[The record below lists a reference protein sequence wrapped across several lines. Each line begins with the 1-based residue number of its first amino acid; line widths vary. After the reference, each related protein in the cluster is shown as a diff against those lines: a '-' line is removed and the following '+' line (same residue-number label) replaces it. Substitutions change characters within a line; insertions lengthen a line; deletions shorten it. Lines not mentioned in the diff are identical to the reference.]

1 VERAVL
7 VLVPDDDG
15 VAALA
20 AVPGVRALRYEPD
33 TLPTAEQRDAE
44 VIVVGH
50 LGIAHTTRGMAEL
63 PRLRLVQTLN
73 AGYEQWVG
81 RIPPGVR
88 LANAR
93 GAHGRAT
100 AEWVV
105 AVLLAHVRELHRFAA
120 TQAAARWV
128 RGDFTG
134 TFDGRRVAVLG
145 AGDIGGHLRAMLT
158 PLGADVQ
165 LVGRT
170 ARAGVLALPELLA
183 DRAAYD
189 VVILVLPLTDQTRG
203 LVDAEFLAGL
213 RDGAIVVNAGRGP
226 LVVTDDLRA
235 AAAAGRVTALLDV
248 VDPEPLPD
256 GHPLWTTPGVTITPH
271 VGGAVAGIWDRAWRV
286 AAEQIAAYARGE
298 DPPNLV
304 DV

>member
-1 VERAVL
+1 VERTVL

-15 VAALA
+15 LAALA
-20 AVPGVRALRYEPD
+20 AVPGVRALRYDAD
-33 TLPTAEQRDAE
+33 TLPTDEQRDAE

-50 LGIAHTTRGMAEL
+50 LGIERTTRGMAQL
-63 PRLRLVQTLN
+63 PALRLVQTLN
-73 AGYEQWVG
+73 AGYDQWVG
-81 RIPPGVR
+81 RIPAGAR

-120 TQAAARWV
+120 TQAEARWA
-128 RGDFTG
+128 RGFTG
-134 TFDGRRVAVLG
+134 TLDGRRVAVLG

-158 PLGADVQ
+158 PFGAAVQ

-170 ARAGVLALPELLA
+170 ARDGVLALGDFLPR
-183 DRAAYD
+183 RAEYD
-189 VVILVLPLTDQTRG
+189 VVILVLPLNDATRG
-203 LVDAEFLAGL
+203 LVDAGFLAGL
-213 RDGAIVVNAGRGP
+213 RDGAILVNAGRGP
-226 LVVTDDLRA
+226 LVVTDDLAKA
-235 AAAAGRVTALLDV
+235 AASGRVSALLDV
-248 VDPEPLPD
+248 VDPERLPD
-256 GHPLWTTPGVTITPH
+256 GDPVWTTPGLTITPH
-271 VGGAVAGIWDRAWRV
+271 VGGAVDGIWERAWRV

-304 DV
+304 EL

>member
-1 VERAVL
+1 VDRPVL

-20 AVPGVRALRYEPD
+20 AVPGVRALRYDVD
-33 TLPTAEQRDAE
+33 TLPTDEQRDAE

-50 LGIAHTTRGMAEL
+50 LGIDRTTRGMAQL
-63 PRLRLVQTLN
+63 AKLQLVQTLN
-73 AGYEQWVG
+73 AGYDQWIG
-81 RIPPGVR
+81 RIPPGAR

-120 TQAAARWV
+120 SQAEARWS
-128 RGDFTG
+128 RGFTR
-134 TFDGRRVAVLG
+134 TLADRRVAVLG

-158 PLGADVQ
+158 PFGADVQ

-170 ARAGVLALPELLA
+170 ARDGVIALPDFLA
-183 DRAAYD
+183 ERAGYD
-189 VVILVLPLTDQTRG
+189 VVVLVLPLTDATRG
-203 LVDAEFLAGL
+203 LADAGFLAGL
-213 RDGAIVVNAGRGP
+213 REGAILVNAGRGP
-226 LVVTDDLRA
+226 LVVTADLRA

-256 GHPLWTTPGVTITPH
+256 GDPVWTTPGITITPH
-271 VGGAVAGIWDRAWRV
+271 VGGAVDGIWGRAWRV
-286 AAEQIAAYARGE
+286 AAEQIAAYARGVP
-298 DPPNLV
+298 PPNLV
-304 DV
+304 DL